1 MDLLNVIETA
11 TALKSITCGALGRYR
26 RWAERTDQF
35 LASRNQHETH
45 RALKTFLFTD
55 IVGSTDRAAEMG
67 DRQWVEVL
75 KNYYAVVRKE
85 LAIFRGHE
93 IDTAGDGFL
102 ATFEVPAQAI
112 RCASAIRDLMS
123 NLGLQIK
130 AGVHAGECERLGD
143 SIAGI
148 ALHIGARV
156 VAIAGPGEVLV
167 SSTIRELVMGS
178 GIGFVDHGTHSLKGV
193 PGEWRLFLALGAQ
206 APVKGA
212 PRTLVPARSNTLSGE
227 IKQ

>member
-1 MDLLNVIETA
+1 MDLLNVNETA
-11 TALKSITCGALGRYR
+11 SALKSITCSALVRCR
-26 RWAERTDQF
+26 RWGKWTEQF
-35 LASRNQHETH
+35 LANHNQHERH
-45 RALKTFLFTD
+45 RALRTFLFTD
-55 IVGSTDRAAEMG
+55 IVGSTGRAAEMG

-75 KNYYAVVRKE
+75 EKYYTVVRKE

-93 IDTAGDGFL
+93 IDTTGDGFL

-112 RCASAIRDLMS
+112 RCASAIRDVMGS
-123 NLGLQIK
+123 LGLQIK
-130 AGVHAGECERLGD
+130 AGLHAGECERLGN

-148 ALHIGARV
+148 AVHIGARV

-193 PGEWRLFLALGAQ
+193 PGEWRLFLALGTH
-206 APVKGA
+206 APVQGV
-212 PRTLVPARSNTLSGE
+212 PRIWCQSAATLSVE
-227 IKQ
+227 KSTV

>member
-1 MDLLNVIETA
+1 MDLLNVNETA
-11 TALKSITCGALGRYR
+11 SALKSVTCSALVRCR
-26 RWAERTDQF
+26 RWGKWTEQF
-35 LASRNQHETH
+35 LANHNQHERH
-45 RALKTFLFTD
+45 RALRTFLFTD
-55 IVGSTDRAAEMG
+55 IVGSTGRAAEMG

-75 KNYYAVVRKE
+75 EKYYTVVRKE

-93 IDTAGDGFL
+93 IDTTGDGFL

-112 RCASAIRDLMS
+112 RCASAIRDVMGS
-123 NLGLQIK
+123 LGLQIK
-130 AGVHAGECERLGD
+130 AGVHAGECERLGN

-148 ALHIGARV
+148 AVHIGARV

-193 PGEWRLFLALGAQ
+193 PGEWRLFLALGTQ
-206 APVKGA
+206 APMQSA
-212 PRTLVPARSNTLSGE
+212 PRT
-227 IKQ
+227 